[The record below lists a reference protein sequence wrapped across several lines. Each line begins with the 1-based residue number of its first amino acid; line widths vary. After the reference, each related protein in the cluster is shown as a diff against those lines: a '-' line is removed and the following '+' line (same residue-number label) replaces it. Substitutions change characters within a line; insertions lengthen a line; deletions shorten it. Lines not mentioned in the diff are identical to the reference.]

1 MVGSPEIGSLVRFGR
16 WCNEDIE
23 WRVLDAEPNR
33 TLLITDKAIDCRQ
46 YHCAYEPI
54 TWSEC
59 SLRAWLNGEFLQG
72 AFSPS
77 ERARI
82 LEARVVNDDNP
93 DFGIKGGPNT
103 LDNVFCLSIDEARI
117 YFENMRER
125 ICCPTPHAKE
135 RGIWTNEAG
144 ACDWWLRS
152 PGGWATAAA
161 EVDRD
166 GAVCTTGEG
175 VAGGLDGEDN
185 IVAIETA
192 VRPALW
198 IAVMKDESK
207 LP

>member
-1 MVGSPEIGSLVRFGR
+1 MAASLEIGNRVLFGR
-16 WCNEDIE
+16 WFGEVIE
-23 WRVLDAEPNR
+23 RRVLDVEPNR
-33 TLLITDKAIDCRQ
+33 TLLIADRAIDCRQ
-46 YHCAYEPI
+46 YHCSYEDV

-82 LEARVVNDDNP
+82 VESRVVNDDNP
-93 DFGIKGGPNT
+93 DFGTSGGPDT
-103 LDNVFCLSIDEARI
+103 RDSVFCLSVDEARV
-117 YFENMRER
+117 YFDGMRER
-125 ICCPTPHAKE
+125 ICYPTLHARE
-135 RGIWTNEAG
+135 RGAWINAAG

-152 PGGWATAAA
+152 PGGSAHAA
-161 EVDRD
+161 VDVDPD
-166 GAVCTTGEG
+166 GFVNMSGDG

-198 IAVMKDESK
+198 IRAIALDERC
-207 LP
+207 